1 MNLDDEMMDLDNS
14 FLDSGQVDNEEEDG
28 ASETRGEVEE
38 TIKNGI
44 HTKETDFEV
53 EKHENEEKYEFGREI
68 ERYRRKTMHETIEHD
83 EEKINSERITRKD
96 GKLTEICFLKV
107 GDKDGNS
114 GTYEKAQKLDADAGK
129 MRMSVFCVIF
139 VKLIAVTKEMMRRHD
154 VMRFKVD
161 DGRRNEKVNLE
172 TKFWSDNGTR
182 DWNERLWTGGVLSEV
197 FKIVRDKVRVMDWE
211 SWRFL
216 KWELV
221 RNVMTLKSANAFM
234 TRLNYEELKLIRKF
248 TRMKMELDI
257 G

>member
-1 MNLDDEMMDLDNS
+1 VDDNESDKLMKLDDETTDFDDSFFVFFQFDNK
-14 FLDSGQVDNEEEDG
+14 DEDG

-38 TIKNGI
+38 TIENDVE
-44 HTKETDFEV
+44 TKETDFEV

-68 ERYRRKTMHETIEHD
+68 ERERRKTMNETIEHD

-161 DGRRNEKVNLE
+161 DDRRNKKVNLK
-172 TKFWSDNGTR
+172 TKFSSDFVETYTVHR
-182 DWNERLWTGGVLSEV
+182 ATCAFSARIHTGVLYTS
-197 FKIVRDKVRVMDWE
+197 
-211 SWRFL
+211 
-216 KWELV
+216 
-221 RNVMTLKSANAFM
+221 
-234 TRLNYEELKLIRKF
+234 
-248 TRMKMELDI
+248 
-257 G
+257 